1 MVDIEPGLISDL
13 LRQSMEEGRAPYLDV
28 ISDSM
33 SPLIVSGDQV
43 QISSTNRD
51 ALKVGDVVVMQGN
64 NELLTHRFWGLINL
78 DAQVQIIT
86 KGDRPQHFDH
96 PHDAGTLVGLV
107 IARRRNR
114 RLMDLTKGVGN
125 WLNRWLT
132 ALAKVDYHLFSASL
146 TSVSNSDGAAITHG
160 GIFAS
165 TSRKNFNHRI
175 IRRSIYGVAKLLTI
189 IVQKFDR
196 PVEES

>member
-13 LRQSMEEGRAPYLDV
+13 LRQSMEEGRAPFLNV
-28 ISDSM
+28 VSDSM

-51 ALKVGDVVVMQGN
+51 ALRAGDVVVMRGK
-64 NELLTHRFWGLINL
+64 NELLTHRFWGLINT
-78 DAQVQIIT
+78 DVQAQIIT

-96 PHDAGTLVGLV
+96 PHDAATLVGLV
-107 IARRRNR
+107 TARRRNR
-114 RLMDLTKGVGN
+114 RVMDLTKGVGN
-125 WLNRWLT
+125 WLNRRLT
-132 ALAKVDYHLFSASL
+132 TLARLDFRLFSASIP
-146 TSVSNSDGAAITHG
+146 SMADSDGKTITAG

-165 TSRKNFNHRI
+165 TTREDLSHRI
-175 IRRSIYGVAKLLTI
+175 IRRSIYSMAKLLTAA
-189 IVQKFDR
+189 VQNFDQ